1 MAYQSPRHIAPRT
14 LFLTYRVRAEKQY
27 KRLLKVM
34 MKKLQRVIAG
44 VTNYGQMPAALAR
57 YAATK
62 EFTKFCEQA
71 ARQIV
76 TMLAVGQQHS
86 WRAAASASSQGRR
99 IFLALQRELKTKR
112 IGGAI
117 KNIVD
122 ANSQLIK
129 TVPHNLAE
137 RFSRM
142 AMESQYAGKRPDEL
156 LEIFKQM
163 APHLT
168 DVEARRIARTESAK
182 AATALVQARCDAFG
196 LGLYIWDTVDDERV
210 RDSHKEMEG
219 VICAW
224 NDPPNPEKLA
234 GEKNTYG
241 NYHPAGIFN
250 CRCVPLPVVDLDDIT
265 FPARV
270 HYHGAIKTVKNLN
283 ELRGLFGQIVA
294 RYEAA

>member
-1 MAYQSPRHIAPRT
+1 MAYKSPRHVAQRT
-14 LFLTYRVRAEKQY
+14 LFLTYRTRAEKQY
-27 KRLLKVM
+27 KRLLNVI
-34 MKKLQRVIAG
+34 MKKLQRVISG
-44 VTNYGQMPAALAR
+44 VTNYGQMPVALER

-62 EFTKFCEQA
+62 EFNHFCEQA

-86 WRAAASASSQGRR
+86 WRAAASASSKGRR
-99 IFLALQRELKTKR
+99 IFLALQKELKTKQ

-117 KNIVD
+117 KNIID
-122 ANSQLIK
+122 ANSLLIK

-142 AMESQYAGKRPDEL
+142 AAESQYAGKRPDEL
-156 LEIFKQM
+156 LEIFKKM

-168 DVEARRIARTESAK
+168 DVEARRIARTESGK
-182 AATALVQARCDAFG
+182 AATALVEARCDALG
-196 LGLYIWDTVDDERV
+196 LGLYIWDTVDDSYV
-210 RDSHKEMEG
+210 RKSHQTMEG
-219 VICAW
+219 VVCAW
-224 NDPPNPEKLA
+224 DDPPSPEKLA
-234 GEKNTYG
+234 GEARTYG

-250 CRCVPLPVVDLDDIT
+250 CSCVPLPVVDLDDIT

-270 HYHGAIKTVKNLN
+270 HYHGSIRTVKNLN
-283 ELRGLFGQIVA
+283 ELRGLFGKIVA

>member
-1 MAYQSPRHIAPRT
+1 MAQDPKKVAPRT
-14 LFLTYRVRAEKQY
+14 LFLAERVKAEKKY
-27 KRLLKVM
+27 KQLLSVIM
-34 MKKLQRVIAG
+34 RKLQRIIAG

-62 EFTKFCEQA
+62 EFQRLCEQA
-71 ARQIV
+71 ASQTA
-76 TMLAVGQQHS
+76 TMLAVGQMRS
-86 WRAAASASSQGRR
+86 WRAAAMASARGRR
-99 IFLALQRELKTKR
+99 LFLALRKELKTKR
-112 IGGAI
+112 IGGQI
-117 KNIVD
+117 RQIVD

-142 AMESQYAGKRPDEL
+142 AAETQYAGKRPDEL
-156 LEIFKQM
+156 LEIFKKM

-182 AATALVQARCDAFG
+182 AATALVEARANAFG
-196 LGLYIWDTVDDERV
+196 LGLYIWDTVDDQRV
-210 RDSHKEMEG
+210 RDSHRNMEG

-224 NDPPNPEKLA
+224 NDPPNPEALA
-234 GEKNTYG
+234 GEENVYG
-241 NYHPAGIFN
+241 SYHPAGIFN
-250 CRCVPLPVVDLDDIT
+250 CRCVPLPVVDLLDIK

-270 HYHGAIKTVKNLN
+270 HNHGTIVTVRNLN
-283 ELRGLFGQIVA
+283 ELRGLFGQIIA